1 MKSIKQGRGPSLLG
15 GIMGIFM
22 VLIGIVWTS
31 IAMRADF
38 LFAMFGV
45 IWTLMA
51 LTITIY
57 NFIGATRRNRPSMY
71 DITDGDEE
79 PDPLNELF
87 GNKPENKP
95 EEKKNTYDGKGFCPY
110 CGAAAE
116 KDYSFC
122 RKCGKKLP

>member
-51 LTITIY
+51 LAITIY

-87 GNKPENKP
+87 G
-95 EEKKNTYDGKGFCPY
+95 
-110 CGAAAE
+110 
-116 KDYSFC
+116 
-122 RKCGKKLP
+122 